1 MLRSRFDS
9 IPLAVNDCLVP
20 VETSDA
26 RRKKGLRS
34 NFKNRFKE
42 VLIYFNYILLWY
54 SRTLLFDINSL
65 KYIVN
70 DTTF

>member
-20 VETSDA
+20 VETSDS

-34 NFKNRFKE
+34 NLHNRFKE
-42 VLIYFNYILLWY
+42 VLIYFFYILLWY
-54 SRTLLFDINSL
+54 SRTLLFDTNSL